1 MTAKEYLSEYQWAS
15 KEARS
20 LLDSIETIQTR
31 LESTAAKQLEAEG
44 AQHSGSGRDIQSE
57 LIIRKVELEEML
69 LRKYKE
75 ILRKREQIEGV
86 IEQVESGRERTLLR
100 MRYIQCMK
108 WEEICV
114 AIGYEWTQTHSI
126 HGKALKEV
134 EQILNA
140 KAKSE

>member
-44 AQHSGSGRDIQSE
+44 AQHSGSGRDVQSE

-75 ILRKREQIEGV
+75 ILAEIF
-86 IEQVESGRERTLLR
+86 TLSPAAASCPCAFLPSDSSNHAPRPDPLR
-100 MRYIQCMK
+100 
-108 WEEICV
+108 
-114 AIGYEWTQTHSI
+114 
-126 HGKALKEV
+126 
-134 EQILNA
+134 
-140 KAKSE
+140 